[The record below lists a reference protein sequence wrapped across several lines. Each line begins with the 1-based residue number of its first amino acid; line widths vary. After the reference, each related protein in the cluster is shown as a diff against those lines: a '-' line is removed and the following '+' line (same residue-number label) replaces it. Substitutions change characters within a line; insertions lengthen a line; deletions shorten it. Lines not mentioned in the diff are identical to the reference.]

1 MIAIYGKPQC
11 PECEKAK
18 MFCESRGLEYVYK
31 TLGTDYTKEQLIE
44 QFPGARAVP
53 QITVD
58 DKPIGTF
65 KMFLEHLESTNQTG
79 ASV

>member
-1 MIAIYGKPQC
+1 MIVIYGKPQC

-18 MFCESRGLEYVYK
+18 MFCETQGLEYVYK

-53 QITVD
+53 QITVND
-58 DKPIGTF
+58 APIGTF
-65 KMFLEHLESTNQTG
+65 KMFLEYLESNNKTG
-79 ASV
+79 VSV